1 MTKNPLTVGPKMS
14 VASVAHM
21 MIWESI
27 EVIPVVKDDLTLIGI
42 VSRQD
47 ILKSMQMIQKQPQV
61 GETIDDTIANQLSE
75 KQILVKRR
83 ITNLKLARK

>member
-47 ILKSMQMIQKQPQV
+47 ILKSMQMIQNNRK
-61 GETIDDTIANQLSE
+61 S
-75 KQILVKRR
+75 VKRLMIRLPTSFLKSRYWRRGGLR
-83 ITNLKLARK
+83 I

>member
-47 ILKSMQMIQKQPQV
+47 ILKSMQMIQK
-61 GETIDDTIANQLSE
+61 TTAS
-75 KQILVKRR
+75 R
-83 ITNLKLARK
+83 

>member
-1 MTKNPLTVGPKMS
+1 
-14 VASVAHM
+14 M

-83 ITNLKLARK
+83 ITNLKLARKWLIRLEHYRTAYLHK